1 MITIKL
7 QDNGYAI
14 TGHAGYAEHGKD
26 IICAAVSALNG
37 SLIKWL
43 ESANIDY
50 VYSDDGKM
58 VALVLDESARMCY
71 DMVVTGFMTLAK
83 EYPEYVRVV

>member
-43 ESANIDY
+43 ERESIDY
-50 VYSDDGKM
+50 DFSDDGNT
-58 VALVLDESARMCY
+58 VVLLLDGSAKMCY
-71 DMVVTGFMTLAK
+71 DMVTTGFKTLAK